1 MTLIAVAIDRN
12 GKYGPLLTEHFETD
26 HIPYNDLEVS
36 IDKDLAAFR
45 NTSTINWSSSGG
57 DVVQYRYILKE
68 TGSHLWQNVF
78 EQSVEMAQETMYL
91 SPGLYYIT
99 SLEGTSA
106 KISNL
111 TEGTEYIMIV
121 VAVDA
126 DGNISVADSW
136 TFTY

>member
-1 MTLIAVAIDRN
+1 
-12 GKYGPLLTEHFETD
+12 
-26 HIPYNDLEVS
+26 
-36 IDKDLAAFR
+36 
-45 NTSTINWSSSGG
+45 
-57 DVVQYRYILKE
+57 
-68 TGSHLWQNVF
+68 
-78 EQSVEMAQETMYL
+78 MAQETMYL